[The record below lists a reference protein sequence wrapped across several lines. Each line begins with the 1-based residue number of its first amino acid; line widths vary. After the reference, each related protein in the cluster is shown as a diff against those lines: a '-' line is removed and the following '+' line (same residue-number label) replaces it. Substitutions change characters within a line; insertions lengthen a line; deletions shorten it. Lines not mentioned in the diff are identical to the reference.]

1 MFSIYLTCSQQVT
14 CFYIHYIWHIL
25 LQWGD
30 MSCPLSFCFMIF
42 VTHLWL
48 CKYSCTKE
56 LMSWPVT
63 IPETLEFT
71 RFFFPIISLTM
82 LIAIR
87 KKKIFLKIKEKV
99 KHIRYGRMVIDSLM
113 TKLLWSHLCEN
124 KLNEL
129 KIPMHMA

>member
-1 MFSIYLTCSQQVT
+1 M
-14 CFYIHYIWHIL
+14 
-25 LQWGD
+25 
-30 MSCPLSFCFMIF
+30 
-42 VTHLWL
+42 
-48 CKYSCTKE
+48 
-56 LMSWPVT
+56 T

-113 TKLLWSHLCEN
+113 TKLLWSHLCVN

>member
-1 MFSIYLTCSQQVT
+1 
-14 CFYIHYIWHIL
+14 
-25 LQWGD
+25 
-30 MSCPLSFCFMIF
+30 
-42 VTHLWL
+42 
-48 CKYSCTKE
+48 
-56 LMSWPVT
+56 
-63 IPETLEFT
+63 
-71 RFFFPIISLTM
+71 M

-113 TKLLWSHLCEN
+113 TKLLWSHLCVN